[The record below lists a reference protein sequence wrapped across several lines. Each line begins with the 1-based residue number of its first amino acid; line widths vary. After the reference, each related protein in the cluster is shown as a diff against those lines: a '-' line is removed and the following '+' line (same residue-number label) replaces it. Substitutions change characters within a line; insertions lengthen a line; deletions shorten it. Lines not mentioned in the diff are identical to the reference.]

1 VMGETNPYR
10 IRDDEIYRRRMRGES
25 IADLAREFNV
35 GESRISA
42 IVTEVSRSLPERDR
56 SELIALSIERLDFLT
71 EKVMTLAEMEGAP
84 IFVGKDGILAR
95 DENEEIVRDFSLR
108 IKAIAEAHRL
118 NQTFA
123 KRLGLDAPTQS
134 EVNASV
140 QYEIVGVDPEELK

>member
-1 VMGETNPYR
+1 MGETNPYR

-25 IADLAREFNV
+25 IADLAREFSV

-84 IFVGKDGILAR
+84 IFVGKDGIFAR

>member
-1 VMGETNPYR
+1 MGETNPYR